1 MATTTRIMP
10 IEISTSVPNVSV
22 AMTDMG
28 YTLTYQVLEKGEKI
42 MPMIAKQPD
51 YDEVGEV
58 YEGNNDNDES
68 LNDEI
73 IEMVVRRME
82 HGAKKYGEHIMVS
95 DKRNFIEEALEE
107 ALDMIVYLTAS
118 LLRLKKSGGR

>member
-1 MATTTRIMP
+1 MIKIMP
-10 IEISTSVPNVSV
+10 TEISTSVPNVNV
-22 AMTDMG
+22 VMTSMG

-42 MPMIAKQPD
+42 MPMIADQPD
-51 YDEVGEV
+51 YNKVGEV

-73 IEMVVRRME
+73 IEMVIKRLN

-118 LLRLKKSGGR
+118 LLRLKKGGGR

>member
-1 MATTTRIMP
+1 MP
-10 IEISTSVPNVSV
+10 TGISTSVPNVNV
-22 AMTDMG
+22 VMTSMG
-28 YTLTYQVLEKGEKI
+28 YILTYQVLEKGEKI

-51 YDEVGEV
+51 YDKVGEV
-58 YEGNNDNDES
+58 YEGNNNDNDES

-73 IEMVVRRME
+73 IEMVIKRLN
-82 HGAKKYGEHIMVS
+82 HGAEKYGEHIMVS

-118 LLRLKKSGGR
+118 LLRLKKGGGR